1 MTGLIDT
8 IISATTPGVVD
19 KIAGALGTSSGVSG
33 DALRGAIPAALAA
46 MLKLN
51 DAGHSS
57 TLLDLIQGV
66 LRGGNPLD
74 DPNRLAD
81 AATGNE
87 HSLVDTLFG
96 SSLGPVAAAL
106 GSQFGLGEDT
116 VKKLLGAASL
126 LGIGGIGRHLGANP
140 TAQQLTGLLQNERPS
155 ILSALPGGLS
165 SLLGLAGAG
174 AAAGAASTASAA
186 PPRYDD
192 EPVAASSGGMGKWL
206 PWLLAAL
213 VALAVIF
220 GIKSCSSHDDTAPPP
235 SDVTGTAA
243 DTTAT
248 DTTGTVPPAT
258 PAATTA
264 PAATAPSV
272 VPVGAGVTAETR
284 NNLPALNVYF
294 DVGKSEVS
302 KDLAKVS
309 APLKTYVDA
318 NAGTVLTVS
327 GFNDP
332 TGNAAA
338 NAELSK
344 KRAQQVAAALEATGI
359 PKASIK
365 LEKPAATSGTGDTNA
380 ESRRVEVTIK
390 K

>member
-1 MTGLIDT
+1 MTGLIET
-8 IISATTPGVVD
+8 IISAVTPGVVD
-19 KIAGALGTSSGVSG
+19 KIAGTLGTSPGTTG
-33 DALRGAIPAALAA
+33 TALQGAVPAVLAA

-51 DAGHSS
+51 DGGHSG
-57 TLLDLIQGV
+57 TLLNLVQGV
-66 LRGGNPLD
+66 LGGGNPLD
-74 DPNRLAD
+74 EPGRLAD
-81 AATGNE
+81 AASGND
-87 HSLVDTLFG
+87 HSLVSSLFG
-96 SSLGPVAAAL
+96 SNLGPVASAL
-106 GSQFGLGEDT
+106 ASQFGLSADT
-116 VKKLLGAASL
+116 ANKLLGVASL

-140 TAQQLTGLLQNERPS
+140 SAQQLTGLLQNERPS
-155 ILSALPGGLS
+155 ILSALPGGLA
-165 SLLGLAGAG
+165 SLLGLGG
-174 AAAGAASTASAA
+174 AAAGAAASHSTASAA
-186 PPRYDD
+186 QPRYDD
-192 EPVAASSGGMGKWL
+192 EPAAAGGGMGKWL

-213 VALAVIF
+213 VALGLIF
-220 GIKSCSSHDDTAPPP
+220 GIKSCNRTETTAPPVG
-235 SDVTGTAA
+235 DVT
-243 DTTAT
+243 TTETGDAT
-248 DTTGTVPPAT
+248 TVNNASST
-258 PAATTA
+258 DATA
-264 PAATAPSV
+264 PAAGAPPAAAPAAVPTGSGV
-272 VPVGAGVTAETR
+272 VAETR

-309 APLKTYVDA
+309 APLKAHLAA
-318 NAGTVLTVS
+318 NTGTFLTVS

-332 TGNAAA
+332 SGNAAA